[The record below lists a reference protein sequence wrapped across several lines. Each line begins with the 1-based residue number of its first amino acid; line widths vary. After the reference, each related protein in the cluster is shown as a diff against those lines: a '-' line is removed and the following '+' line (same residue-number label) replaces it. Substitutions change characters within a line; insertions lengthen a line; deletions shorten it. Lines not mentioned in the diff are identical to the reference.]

1 VKFPYAGLPSYQ
13 ILSRAVAEAS
23 GGTIDPQHAAR
34 FTVDRTTRIASA
46 GSCFA
51 QRIAE
56 RLRDA
61 GYNYFVAE
69 PGPMWEAP
77 EALAARGYGA
87 YSARFG
93 DIYTTLQL
101 VQLARRATGA
111 FSPQEP
117 PWPVKGGVA
126 DPFRPRVE
134 PHGFAS
140 AAELE
145 ADRAQ
150 HLDAVRRMLC
160 ESDVFIFTM
169 GLTETWVCTAD
180 DAALPLCPGAGIGTF
195 DASRYAFRNL
205 TVDELEGDAV
215 GSAAW
220 ASQPDQRR

>member
-145 ADRAQ
+145 ADRAGVDLGVVADHDQ
-150 HLDAVRRMLC
+150 EPGDA
-160 ESDVFIFTM
+160 S
-169 GLTETWVCTAD
+169 
-180 DAALPLCPGAGIGTF
+180 CPQTF
-195 DASRYAFRNL
+195 DDMQQHRLSLHRDHRL
-205 TVDELEGDAV
+205 
-215 GSAAW
+215 
-220 ASQPDQRR
+220 R